1 MIFLI
6 VFFNFTSAMVIN
18 TSTRSLS
25 GHHGVLN
32 LGFIKHIT
40 KCDLMRLL
48 YSVTALTERRRR
60 STAIIP
66 CQHLIY
72 QPAALVTSSCP
83 FAAQMSDYLQM
94 WAAGNTPALLRS

>member
-1 MIFLI
+1 MIFFI
-6 VFFNFTSAMVIN
+6 FFYFTSAMVIN

-83 FAAQMSDYLQM
+83 FVVQMSGYLEM
-94 WAAGNTPALLRS
+94 WAAGNTPSLLRS

>member
-1 MIFLI
+1 MIF
-6 VFFNFTSAMVIN
+6 FYFYFTSAMVIN

-32 LGFIKHIT
+32 LGFIRHIT
-40 KCDLMRLL
+40 ICDLMRLL
-48 YSVTALTERRRR
+48 YSVTALTERRR

-83 FAAQMSDYLQM
+83 FEVQMSDYLQM
-94 WAAGNTPALLRS
+94 WAAGNTPSLLRS